1 MQNVQSDK
9 LIYCISIS
17 WKQKLNLLRQY
28 YLVYSKFIFVL
39 SKCLLVWCLKLNVDG
54 SAMVIKGLV
63 LSHGIQHFAVG
74 Q

>member
-9 LIYCISIS
+9 HIYCTSIS

-39 SKCLLVWCLKLNVDG
+39 SKCLLVWRLKLNVDG
-54 SAMVIKGLV
+54 STMVIKGLV